1 MISAIRAV
9 KVFEPLCDAD
19 CAELVRFMRIRQYQ
33 AGATIFK
40 RGEPGDSMLVVAE
53 GALSVVM
60 PGPRRKNIEVARV
73 GVGEV
78 VGDTSCIDPTPRC
91 ATILA
96 ATRTTAY
103 ELGRRELT
111 NMRKRAPGL
120 AIALMG
126 ALVRSVA
133 LRLRRVDERIDREL
147 AGHLAARLPELR
159 DTARSEAG
167 STGASAWTALLA
179 RLRGSA

>member
-1 MISAIRAV
+1 
-9 KVFEPLCDAD
+9 
-19 CAELVRFMRIRQYQ
+19 
-33 AGATIFK
+33 
-40 RGEPGDSMLVVAE
+40 MLVVAD

-60 PGPRRKNIEVARV
+60 AGPRRGNVEVARI

-78 VGDTSCIDPTPRC
+78 VGETSCIDPAPRC
-91 ATILA
+91 ATLLA

-103 ELGRRELT
+103 ELGRKELT
-111 NMRKRAPGL
+111 SMRKRAPGL

-126 ALVRSVA
+126 AVVRSVT

-159 DTARSEAG
+159 QTAG
-167 STGASAWTALLA
+167 SGAGPTGPGTWTALLA